1 MRPSAIGIPAQ
12 SAEQPPT
19 HLGEL
24 PASRGAWRERVRGL
38 RANASRR
45 SHAELDAATEL
56 DAGDPSEFGQQVPD
70 AAKADA
76 TALGIGRLLRH
87 RPSAQPRDLRGL
99 PAGLIDP
106 ASIPATRRAGSARA
120 VRRRGSI
127 FIAGHATG

>member
-56 DAGDPSEFGQQVPD
+56 DAGDPSEFGQQYRTLRRQMPRLSV
-70 AAKADA
+70 
-76 TALGIGRLLRH
+76 LGDCCGTDHRH
-87 RPSAQPRDLRGL
+87 NRAICEACL
-99 PAGLIDP
+99 PG
-106 ASIPATRRAGSARA
+106 
-120 VRRRGSI
+120 
-127 FIAGHATG
+127 